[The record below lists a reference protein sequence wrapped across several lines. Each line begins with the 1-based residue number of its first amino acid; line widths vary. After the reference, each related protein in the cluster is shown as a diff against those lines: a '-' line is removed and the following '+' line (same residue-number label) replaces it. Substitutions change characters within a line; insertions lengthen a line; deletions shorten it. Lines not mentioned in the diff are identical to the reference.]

1 MKGKHLFFALTLT
14 AILLFCGCSL
24 IKNGRQGAQTSAETT
39 PGLQPIDIRAP
50 AFFSML
56 RPWKKGTLL
65 TMDGNARFAEISFV
79 GRSRIRIRPLVNFPR
94 ERIDNTLV
102 AAPESD
108 ICVTQSGAQFHV
120 ADISSGKTKSF
131 APFINWRFNEGIP
144 SILDYENGIIKLL
157 YVAEEDNNLPYYM
170 IIYDP
175 KNDNVLYKSPE
186 GGEYITLEYNFTPE
200 LNLSYEL
207 KNTDTRGEYFFYNWK
222 TREITRNELT
232 NKYNALGCS
241 AYLANGRNI
250 NLAERF
256 LFADTEVSGE
266 RRKIKLTWDENFENV
281 TVIPMDYLV
290 PEGKRFNDMP
300 LSADGKWAS
309 TFVSGYRGLNRELL
323 VKRAFFHLDSRY
335 PNGISMPVFVDDYD
349 RNRGALWSSFV
360 EHPVHGWCF
369 AEEKYL
375 NERLY
380 LRLYKMSDVLAEIN
394 RQIEEE

>member
-1 MKGKHLFFALTLT
+1 
-14 AILLFCGCSL
+14 
-24 IKNGRQGAQTSAETT
+24 
-39 PGLQPIDIRAP
+39 
-50 AFFSML
+50 ML

-65 TMDGNARFAEISFV
+65 TMDGNARFAEISFI
-79 GRSRIRIRPLVNFPR
+79 GRSRIKITHLVNFPR
-94 ERIDNTLV
+94 VRIDNTLV
-102 AAPESD
+102 VAPESD

-131 APFINWRFNEGIP
+131 APFINWRFDEGMP
-144 SILDYENGIIKLL
+144 RILDPINGIISFLFFTSRH
-157 YVAEEDNNLPYYM
+157 DNNLPYYM

-175 KNDNVLYKSPE
+175 KNDNVLYRSPE
-186 GGEYITLEYNFTPE
+186 GGESITLEYNFTPE

-232 NKYNALGCS
+232 EKYNALGCS

-266 RRKIKLTWDENFENV
+266 RRKIKLTWDENYEDV
-281 TVIPMDYLV
+281 TVIPLDYLV
-290 PEGKRFNDMP
+290 PEGKRFNDIP
-300 LSADGKWAS
+300 ISADGKWAT
-309 TFVSGYRGLNRELL
+309 TFVSGYRGLYGEFL
-323 VKRAFFHLDSRY
+323 VKRAFFHLDGRY
-335 PNGISMPVFVDDYD
+335 PNGISMPVFVGDYD
-349 RNRGALWSSFV
+349 KNRGALWSSFV
-360 EHPVHGWCF
+360 EHPVHGWCKKKK
-369 AEEKYL
+369 KYR

-394 RQIEEE
+394 RQLLEKAEGIVR